1 MTCGPLAKWQQSFG
15 SGEQHEVS
23 FGLGGGGK
31 AHLLTQQDVA
41 GRGEVGEDGRYCNGG
56 GRRGH
61 RLVQTCIFSR
71 QVWSLVLQQLGLLQ
85 LAPQPSVTRFSGWWK
100 RSTAAIP

>member
-1 MTCGPLAKWQQSFG
+1 MGSTIASLAGLTRNIAFLLLLLVGAAAMTCGPLAKWQQSFG

-61 RLVQTCIFSR
+61 RLVQTCIFS
-71 QVWSLVLQQLGLLQ
+71 
-85 LAPQPSVTRFSGWWK
+85 
-100 RSTAAIP
+100 